1 MTNDPERVRG
11 HVLVVDDMEAVAAVF
26 QRVLRQAGFEVT
38 LAQDGEQASQYLLH
52 GRFDAIVSDIGMPQM
67 DGIAL
72 LRCTRELDL
81 DVPVLL
87 ITGAPTVDTAL
98 KAVEYGALRYLVKP
112 IGPADLIA
120 QVEQA
125 VRLGRM
131 ARLKREALALGGDSR
146 MQLGDRAGLEAC
158 FKRALEQLWT
168 AYQPIVSYPK
178 RTVVAFEALMRS
190 NEPRLPH
197 PGDILSA
204 ADRLDKL
211 DVLGRVV
218 RKHVGETLADTAIPA
233 VFVNLHPRDLLDK
246 DLFAPT
252 SALCRIASRVVLEI
266 TERASLEEIPDIK
279 ARVAQLRGLGFRVA
293 IDDVGAGYAG
303 LTSIAQ
309 LEPEVMKIDMAL
321 VRDIDREPT
330 KQKLVAAMTGLC
342 REMNVLVVAEGVE
355 TPSERD
361 MLSSLGCE
369 LMQGYLFARPGKP
382 FPQPTF

>member
-1 MTNDPERVRG
+1 
-11 HVLVVDDMEAVAAVF
+11 MEAVAAVF
-26 QRVLRQAGFEVT
+26 ERVLQQAGFEVMR
-38 LAQDGEQASQYLLH
+38 ADNGKQASMLLLH
-52 GRFDAIVSDIGMPQM
+52 ERFDAIISDIGMPQM

-72 LRCTRELDL
+72 LRAARELDL

-87 ITGAPTVDTAL
+87 ITGQPAVDTAL
-98 KAVEYGALRYLVKP
+98 KAVEYGALRYLLKP
-112 IGPADLIA
+112 IAPSELVE

-158 FKRALEQLWT
+158 FARALEQLWT
-168 AYQPIVSYPK
+168 AYQPIVCYSA
-178 RTVVAFEALMRS
+178 REVVAFEALMRS

-197 PGDILSA
+197 PGDMLDA

-218 RKHVGETLADTAIPA
+218 RRHVGQTLASTRVPL
-233 VFVNLHPRDLLDK
+233 VFVNLHPRDLLDR
-246 DLFAPT
+246 DLFAPD

-279 ARVAQLRGLGFRVA
+279 QRVAQLRGLGFRVA

-303 LTSIAQ
+303 LNSIAQ

-330 KQKLVAAMTGLC
+330 KQKLVNAMTGLC

-355 TPSERD
+355 TASERD
-361 MLSSLGCE
+361 MLASLGCD
-369 LMQGYLFARPGKP
+369 LMQGYLFAKPGKP
-382 FPQPTF
+382 FPEVQF